1 MGAAY
6 ARGFDLFGD
15 GKSVIK
21 GGFGRFVNLREVNP
35 EVVTANRNNRAT
47 STWTWRDL
55 DNNRDYDRGEVNLDP
70 NGPDFRGNHRA

>member
-1 MGAAY
+1 MRIWHSWVPRVHAA
-6 ARGFDLFGD
+6 FDVFGD

-47 STWTWRDL
+47 IDL
-55 DNNRDYDRGEVNLDP
+55 DLARSNDNDRNYDP
-70 NGPDFRGNHRA
+70 W